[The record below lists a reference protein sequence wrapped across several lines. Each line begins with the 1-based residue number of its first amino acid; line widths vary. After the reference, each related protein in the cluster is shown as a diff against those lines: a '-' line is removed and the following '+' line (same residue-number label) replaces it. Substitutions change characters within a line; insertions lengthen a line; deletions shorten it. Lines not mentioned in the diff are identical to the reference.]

1 MICCVSVG
9 LEVHIGHEHSSNS
22 LFINAVSL
30 GLSQTKAFPVEVGV
44 LMSGSLKP
52 YFYFVSRERT
62 ETVMLKQ
69 ILESIP
75 VIWDREHVRQH
86 LAVQTLSL
94 ATSISTQIMMR
105 PPERKMVILSSTDT
119 LPCNLV
125 PLKPS
130 GGIKLI
136 NNSAKGCG
144 RSLS

>member
-22 LFINAVSL
+22 LFINAVTL

-86 LAVQTLSL
+86 LAVQTENEAIVFVLGHIDFDTDHDE
-94 ATSISTQIMMR
+94 TSREKNGDT
-105 PPERKMVILSSTDT
+105 VIHRYFAL
-119 LPCNLV
+119 
-125 PLKPS
+125 
-130 GGIKLI
+130 
-136 NNSAKGCG
+136 
-144 RSLS
+144 